1 MDPETNLLK
10 NASGYWIKYI
20 YSKFIFQANYEY
32 FIHTKCEQKLLN
44 ICFLI
49 MCFEQF
55 YHNENVNTKKEMGH
69 YYCYPPL

>member
-10 NASGYWIKYI
+10 NVSGYWIKYI
-20 YSKFIFQANYEY
+20 YSKFIFLASYEY
-32 FIHTKCEQKLLN
+32 FIHTKCEQKLFLN

-55 YHNENVNTKKEMGH
+55 YHKKSIH
-69 YYCYPPL
+69 T